1 MPSFTNIVV
10 ALAGASVASAVT
22 PISSVRIKDS
32 LSLHAGKYIVELEDA
47 ASTRSFPTRD
57 IHAQLFEQL
66 DRRGVEWETN
76 TKFESPIFNA
86 VSITL
91 SNPDDIVALQALDGV
106 KSVHPVKTYELPRT
120 FNAHVLSGPSDPN
133 LPKGSPDSTHVMTGV
148 DKLHAKGIKG
158 KGIKVGIIDTGVDY
172 HHPSLGGGFGPGHL
186 IAGGYDFVGDAYNG
200 VNNTVLVPDA
210 DPLDQCAGHGTHVAG
225 IVAMQP
231 GNEFNVTGVAP
242 EVNIYAYRIFGCEG
256 STDDEVIIAALLRA
270 YNEGC
275 DVISLSLGGASGW
288 VTSPGSVVASRIAG
302 KGKVVTIAAGNE
314 GADGAWYT
322 SSPGN
327 GLDVIS
333 VGSVDN
339 TEVFY
344 QTLAVSGVEHPAV
357 PYVTDTGFVPL
368 NVTGELP
375 IYATSTDL
383 TIKNDGCEALP
394 DSTPDLSGFATVIRR
409 GTCNFT
415 VKIANA
421 VAKGAKLVI
430 IANNGGVFGGVGFNS
445 TTPTVMIDTTD
456 GDFLVQQFVAKAAV
470 KVSFPQTG
478 GAVQLSSPTG
488 GLSSEFSTFG
498 PTNDGWFKPAVSAPG
513 GQILATWPTTMGS
526 WTVISG
532 TSMATPHTAGVAALL
547 LQAKGKT
554 AATAKA
560 MRTLLETTSTVI
572 PADLTE
578 GSPAHTLTQ
587 AGAGLV
593 NAFNAYSFKTVLSTG
608 ELLLNDTANWKGSH
622 SFTIKNTGKKAVK
635 YSISHI
641 PAGTALTI
649 DTTTNLPVPYPLTQT
664 SDAVGLKLSAS
675 SVTVQPGKTATIK
688 ATFTPPKNVN
698 AKEYPVVSGH
708 IKVQGNGEILKVS
721 YLGTAAALK
730 DIATIDGSAAFFG
743 VRTPIILN
751 AAGEDQPVGATYTL
765 KDADAPTVLFRMAM
779 GSPRIVFDLVSKNL
793 HTKVTIQ
800 APTSLVNPQT
810 HKNFDDVPI
819 VGRIGSFD
827 WAPRDS
833 IDPETGY
840 QTVALPPTFEN
851 GTAIAPGE
859 YRLLVRAQRIASDP
873 KIEANYDVYMSNSFS
888 VVAA

>member
-66 DRRGVEWETN
+66 DRRGVD
-76 TKFESPIFNA
+76 
-86 VSITL
+86 
-91 SNPDDIVALQALDGV
+91 NPDDIVALQALDGV
-106 KSVHPVKTYELPRT
+106 KSVHPVKTY
-120 FNAHVLSGPSDPN
+120 D
-133 LPKGSPDSTHVMTGV
+133 PDSTHVMTGV

-158 KGIKVGIIDTGVDY
+158 KGIKVASSILVWTITTKPG
-172 HHPSLGGGFGPGHL
+172 SGFGPGHL

-275 DVISLSLGGASGW
+275 DPAAS
-288 VTSPGSVVASRIAG
+288 PARQ
-302 KGKVVTIAAGNE
+302 VVTIAAGNE

-322 SSPGN
+322 SSPETDLTLFLLARLTN
-327 GLDVIS
+327 RGL
-333 VGSVDN
+333 
-339 TEVFY
+339 Y

-357 PYVTDTGFVPL
+357 P
-368 NVTGELP
+368 
-375 IYATSTDL
+375 
-383 TIKNDGCEALP
+383 
-394 DSTPDLSGFATVIRR
+394 TPDLSGFATSSAR

-430 IANNGGVFGGVGFNS
+430 IANNGGRN
-445 TTPTVMIDTTD
+445 
-456 GDFLVQQFVAKAAV
+456 FLVQQFVAKAAV

-498 PTNDGWFKPAVSAPG
+498 PTNDGWFKPALGRSSLAPPWR
-513 GQILATWPTTMGS
+513 LP
-526 WTVISG
+526 
-532 TSMATPHTAGVAALL
+532 TAGVAALL

-688 ATFTPPKNVN
+688 ATFTPPKN
-698 AKEYPVVSGH
+698 
-708 IKVQGNGEILKVS
+708 GNGEILKVS

-873 KIEANYDVYMSNSFS
+873 KIEANYDVYMSNSFAS
-888 VVAA
+888 SLRKKWPMSKSPYVDLHFLVTSLPPPLTSTCPSFPARLVHPYTHPHRTRQYF